1 MTEVNAQAHS
11 HRSIHKAQPDLAM
24 PDLREDDGRSS
35 HVYTPKSFLTRLEPI
50 YTRWLL
56 VQKEVLPGEGL
67 ETYGLV
73 RVHQA
78 KDCYFNAIS
87 DCLGPRTPAA
97 LDSTRQVCP
106 ITCESALRATFPDI
120 CL

>member
-73 RVHQA
+73 R
-78 KDCYFNAIS
+78 Y
-87 DCLGPRTPAA
+87 
-97 LDSTRQVCP
+97 TRQRTVISMP
-106 ITCESALRATFPDI
+106 FRIVSDLGH
-120 CL
+120 LQH